1 LTPEEKKKEEK
12 SKKIQNEIAKQV
24 RDHGL
29 DKKALREVEAKE
41 RQDKLHKVKK
51 KLEKE
56 IESHA
61 DAEKKAKDIG
71 SKLKEHHSVVAKA
84 LQDTK
89 RYRQENKDS
98 DSCSKTQRDEYEAQD
113 EDSYERHHHKREAD
127 SDDHHSSH
135 HRMRSHHSNP
145 SIDKRHFWRDHNDD
159 DNPTYPE
166 LRRPPRMGN
175 ADID

>member
-1 LTPEEKKKEEK
+1 MTPEEKKKEEK

-89 RYRQENKDS
+89 RYR
-98 DSCSKTQRDEYEAQD
+98 
-113 EDSYERHHHKREAD
+113 
-127 SDDHHSSH
+127 
-135 HRMRSHHSNP
+135 
-145 SIDKRHFWRDHNDD
+145 
-159 DNPTYPE
+159 
-166 LRRPPRMGN
+166 
-175 ADID
+175 